1 MQSLSSLL
9 HREYAPDAL
18 QLLTAQ
24 YEKALQRIKVGE
36 KMNAALQLLTN
47 RSSLSVLTTCLKS
60 APFLESQPDR
70 PFAVSLSSLRL
81 VHPVI
86 ASRIHLQHQ
95 HCLSLLT
102 SLVYDRVMNR
112 NDGSELF
119 LLVAVDDSSHF

>member
-60 APFLESQPDR
+60 APFLESQSDR
-70 PFAVSLSSLRL
+70 PFAASLSSLRL

-102 SLVYDRVMNR
+102 SLVYDRIMNR

-119 LLVAVDDSSHF
+119 LLVAFIDSSHF